1 MNADLH
7 ERARTMIA
15 LSGPEQLPGA
25 EQSWLAAH
33 LASCPACR
41 DFAESS
47 RETILSLR
55 GTPVAASRSLVS
67 ATQLRVRQRAA
78 DLQRRQE
85 RLWMVCACCAAVT
98 LSATVTTTLLWRAFS
113 WIGQRAQ
120 LSAPVWEGL
129 FVVFCLMPAVVAG
142 MVLLARG
149 TFLADHDASYEG

>member
-1 MNADLH
+1 MSTDLH
-7 ERARTMIA
+7 ERARMLIA
-15 LSGPEQLPGA
+15 LSGPEQPAGA

-41 DFAESS
+41 DFAENS

-55 GTPVAASRSLVS
+55 GIPIAASRSLVA
-67 ATQLRVRQRAA
+67 ATQLRVRRRAA
-78 DLQRRQE
+78 ELQRQQE
-85 RLWMVCACCAAVT
+85 RLWVVCACCAAVS
-98 LSATVTTTLLWRAFS
+98 LSTTVTSTLLWRAFA
-113 WIGQRAQ
+113 WIGQQAQ

-149 TFLADHDASYEG
+149 TFLADHLGSFQQ

>member
-7 ERARTMIA
+7 ERARMMIA
-15 LSGPEQLPGA
+15 LSGPEQLAGA

-55 GTPVAASRSLVS
+55 GTPVAASQALV
-67 ATQLRVRQRAA
+67 ATTQLRVRRRAA

-85 RLWMVCACCAAVT
+85 RLWVVCACCAAVT
-98 LSATVTTTLLWRAFS
+98 LSTTVTSTLLWRAFA
-113 WIGQRAQ
+113 WIGTQAQ
-120 LSAPVWEGL
+120 LSAPVWEAL

-149 TFLADHDASYEG
+149 TFLADRDASYEG

>member
-1 MNADLH
+1 MNTDLH
-7 ERARTMIA
+7 ERARILIA
-15 LSGPEQLPGA
+15 LSGPELPAGA

-55 GTPVAASRSLVS
+55 GIPIAASRSLVS
-67 ATQLRVRQRAA
+67 ATQLRVRRRAA
-78 DLQRRQE
+78 ELQGRQE

-98 LSATVTTTLLWRAFS
+98 LSTTVTTTLLWRAFS
-113 WIGQRAQ
+113 WIGRQAE
-120 LSAPVWEGL
+120 LSAPVWGGL
-129 FVVFCLMPAVVAG
+129 LIVFCLMPAVVAG

-149 TFLADHDASYEG
+149 TFLADHLGSFQQ